1 MFSARLQEKQQLSSS
16 INTSEL
22 HQHVVAAINITTSAT
37 RASRQ
42 LTAVAQKMACQH

>member
-1 MFSARLQEKQQLSSS
+1 MFSAWLKEKQQLSSS
-16 INTSEL
+16 SNASEL
-22 HQHVVAAINITTSAT
+22 HQHVVATITTSAT